1 MQNNMYVHMEYR
13 IKSFME
19 IYFWFR
25 MVFISREWGGNEIQT
40 ESEGTVS
47 VMTPV
52 VMTMTVDSSDGHGG
66 VWKWVLVAQSVSRIG
81 RRVLYH

>member
-1 MQNNMYVHMEYR
+1 
-13 IKSFME
+13 
-19 IYFWFR
+19 

-40 ESEGTVS
+40 ESEVTES

-66 VWKWVLVAQSVSRIG
+66 VWK
-81 RRVLYH
+81 